1 MVLNISKIKQI
12 LGELKINLSFVI
24 VKNSKLLEVKLVL
37 IAKKQGIFQ
46 ENVLKNNKLEVEVG
60 EAIELVIMLAL
71 SVEKKVIC
79 QENVLIHQ
87 NKVWEEEVGQILVL
101 TAMNQAIC
109 QENVQNLEPKE
120 VEAEEEEIE
129 SIKVLDV
136 KKIMEA
142 IFGVIQKV
150 LVAMQKISQR
160 LMVEIL
166 GVIQKAMQRISQ
178 RLMVEILGVIQKATE
193 EM

>member
-1 MVLNISKIKQI
+1 LVLNISKIKQI

-24 VKNSKLLEVKLVL
+24 VKNSKLLEIKLVL

-87 NKVWEEEVGQILVL
+87 NKV
-101 TAMNQAIC
+101 
-109 QENVQNLEPKE
+109 
-120 VEAEEEEIE
+120 
-129 SIKVLDV
+129 
-136 KKIMEA
+136 
-142 IFGVIQKV
+142 
-150 LVAMQKISQR
+150 
-160 LMVEIL
+160 
-166 GVIQKAMQRISQ
+166 
-178 RLMVEILGVIQKATE
+178 
-193 EM
+193 

>member
-1 MVLNISKIKQI
+1 MKISKIKQI

-24 VKNSKLLEVKLVL
+24 VKNSKLLEIKLVL

-87 NKVWEEEVGQILVL
+87 NKV
-101 TAMNQAIC
+101 
-109 QENVQNLEPKE
+109 
-120 VEAEEEEIE
+120 
-129 SIKVLDV
+129 
-136 KKIMEA
+136 
-142 IFGVIQKV
+142 
-150 LVAMQKISQR
+150 
-160 LMVEIL
+160 
-166 GVIQKAMQRISQ
+166 
-178 RLMVEILGVIQKATE
+178 
-193 EM
+193 